1 MSDFGLTIDGKHT
14 SEFGLRLLSMYIPQP
29 EPKVKK
35 ISVPWAS
42 GSIDLS
48 EVAGQVNYEDRNGI
62 KLEFTVADK
71 SYSAWAAAT
80 TAIAMWVHGKKV
92 KVVPDNDIGFY
103 YMCRLEVDSKKDN
116 PVLSSFSL
124 SGTAEPFKYEVQ
136 ASDEDWLWD
145 PFNFETGVIREN
157 LIDIVIGDANKN
169 VTIYGGGIPTVP
181 EFIVT
186 EAKDLTLFFGNRVY
200 DMSSPGTYRVP
211 AVKVGADDVRLTFTG
226 TGKLSIRYRGRYL

>member
-1 MSDFGLTIDGKHT
+1 MHIPMPAPKVNTID
-14 SEFGLRLLSMYIPQP
+14 
-29 EPKVKK
+29 
-35 ISVPWAS
+35 VPWAS

-48 EVAGQVNYEDRNGI
+48 EVTGQVNYEDRKKI
-62 KLEFTVADK
+62 EFNFVLYDGNYEK
-71 SYSAWAAAT
+71 WAVMLT
-80 TAIAMWVHGKKV
+80 EIAMWIHGKKV
-92 KVVPDNDIGFY
+92 KVIVDNDIGFY
-103 YMCRLEVDSKKDN
+103 YMCRLEVDGKKTN
-116 PVLSSFSL
+116 KVTGQVSL
-124 SGTAEPFKYEVQ
+124 TGTAEPFKYEIQ

-211 AVKVGADDVRLTFTG
+211 AVKVGADDVRLNFTG
-226 TGKLSIRYRGRYL
+226 TGRLSIRYRGRYL